1 MRRPKT
7 NPLDLVRLTPL
18 MDRTEGRPE
27 VAIGV
32 IDGPVALDH
41 PHLAR
46 QRIRELPGSLP
57 SACVN
62 RDSIACAHATF
73 VTSILSATRDSPAPA
88 ICPGCS
94 LLIRPIFPEASME
107 KAGMP
112 MATLSTLAEAIV
124 DVVDAGAR
132 PASVSATV
140 DRRAH
145 DRLARQLPPLDGAL

>member
-1 MRRPKT
+1 
-7 NPLDLVRLTPL
+7 
-18 MDRTEGRPE
+18 
-27 VAIGV
+27 
-32 IDGPVALDH
+32 
-41 PHLAR
+41 
-46 QRIRELPGSLP
+46 
-57 SACVN
+57 
-62 RDSIACAHATF
+62 
-73 VTSILSATRDSPAPA
+73 
-88 ICPGCS
+88 
-94 LLIRPIFPEASME
+94 ME